1 MWAQAIDIPQLYIH
15 DMNNPKND
23 PILPGPVSNKL
34 TEITSLQW
42 NTTVSRVFAASSS
55 SGYTSVWD
63 LKAGKEIVSLQY
75 GGGAARGD
83 LASGMASLQIGKRRG
98 MSDVAWHPEQATRLA
113 TASEDD
119 ESPII
124 MLWDL
129 RNTRAPERILSGHTK
144 GVLSLSWCKQDS
156 ELLAS
161 CGKDNRTLI
170 WNPTT
175 GDIVGE
181 MPRTVDWA
189 FQTAWFPSNP
199 NLIATASFDGHITI
213 DSLQST
219 NPEAEEATPI
229 AQDASAEDVFGAL
242 GAAGPNEDRNNVQS
256 LTQAP
261 KWMKRPVSATFGYGG
276 LLATVSN
283 LPGANGKNQS
293 SVVHLRQITT
303 EETIVERAKQLSDI
317 AADKEKLKEFS
328 SGKEEAAWKAINTLF
343 HGNSRDEL
351 VALLGFSKEDVAK
364 HVQEA
369 IAKISPAEAA
379 EIAKE
384 KEQAKQE
391 AETKEKIEN
400 EEATPKSDTTPKSS
414 AASPQKSAAS
424 ELFEDRSGTPATA
437 GGDTDFFAS
446 MASGSLRNP
455 RLDNVIPHM
464 PQDASVAATIGSG
477 SSVRSESLIKDN
489 NFHIYPTGE
498 SETDRLITQ
507 ALVLGDFT
515 SAVDLCMA
523 SERYAD
529 ALLLAVRG
537 GPELLAQTQKAY
549 FRRCTETHPF
559 LRVYQSIVTEDLADI
574 VQNADLAEWRVIF
587 VVLCTFAKDQDFGNL
602 ADQLGQRLQFK
613 WQLLAA
619 SDAPESK
626 AKAKEA
632 RTDATLCYLAAR
644 NLEHVVNIW
653 ISEMQE
659 DEAQS
664 SGPRYTAHANALQSF
679 IEKVTVFQAATGYV
693 DKDLT
698 TTTAP
703 DTEAARTYALSGL
716 YDRLYEY
723 ADLLATQGLVDAAA
737 KYVQMTPKGYS
748 RSQGGAQLDHAR
760 DRLFAAA
767 GVQEAGPSKAA
778 SSSAFGGKKS
788 ASATASSSRYP
799 AASSGYGASPYGASA
814 SPYGAQSSFQQ
825 TSNPYGAPS
834 NAYSAQTQSGPYG
847 AAQPQTQSSPY
858 APPPSQHQPQQSQQQ
873 QSNPY
878 APPPSQQQQSQ
889 SSPYTPTGQQ
899 QSSPYNPY
907 GGSSNGYGAPSQTQY
922 GATSQFQPAYGNN
935 TVPPPPPKAGQ
946 SANVRSQ
953 TPSEPVVP
961 ASQRRD
967 MPGWNDAPS
976 MGIKRPS
983 SSARNT
989 PKAAPIT
996 SPFPMAEGAPNP
1008 YAAPPSAGAAPP
1020 PPGPPRGGNAP
1031 GILPPPPKGG
1041 PRPPSASANRASA
1054 SPQPRVMSPPITQP
1068 FGQTPSPNPYAAQ
1081 PQPPSNPY
1089 AAQSQPPSNPYAAP
1103 PQHQQFGGPPPP
1115 GARAGPP
1122 PPCGGPPP
1130 PGVVAGPP
1138 PQRAM
1143 SPLGPN
1149 AGRPQQH
1156 LGGLASPPAHN
1167 AHLAGPPPPG
1177 VRAGPPPPG
1186 RAGTASP
1193 AQNSAPSPAPA
1204 APPAAPK
1211 HPAGDRSHLTD
1222 SGRPI
1227 YEGLNSELQRIKSGS
1242 PPAHLKRIVDDTERR
1257 LNILFDD
1264 LNNDTVAPATVE
1276 KLSEIVQGELASIR
1290 HELTKQPSMPT
1301 TPTRPSPST
1310 STSSRPP
1317 RATRPIGPPASSS

>member
-1 MWAQAIDIPQLYIH
+1 
-15 DMNNPKND
+15 MNNPKND

-63 LKAGKEIVSLQY
+63 LRAGKEIVSLQY

-144 GVLSLSWCKQDS
+144 GVLSLSWCKQDA

-170 WNPTT
+170 WNPTS
-175 GDIVGE
+175 GEIVGE

-189 FQTAWFPSNP
+189 FQTAWCPSNP
-199 NLIATASFDGHITI
+199 NVLATASFDGHITI

-219 NPEAEEATPI
+219 NPEAEESEPI
-229 AQDASAEDVFGAL
+229 GQDASAEDVFGAL
-242 GAAGPNEDRNNVQS
+242 GAAGPNEDRNNVKS
-256 LTQAP
+256 LEQAP
-261 KWMKRPVSATFGYGG
+261 KWMKRPVSASFGYGG

-283 LPGANGKNQS
+283 LPGASGRNQS
-293 SVVHLRQITT
+293 SVVHLRQVIT
-303 EETIVERAKQLSDI
+303 EESIVDRAKKLSEI
-317 AADKEKLKEFS
+317 ATDKDKLKEFA
-328 SGKEEAAWKAINTLF
+328 SGKDDAAWKAINTLF
-343 HGNSRDEL
+343 HGDSRDEL

-369 IAKISPAEAA
+369 IAKISPQEAA

-391 AETKEKIEN
+391 AEIKEKIEN
-400 EEATPKSDTTPKSS
+400 EETTPKSEAPKS
-414 AASPQKSAAS
+414 SIGSPQKSAAG
-424 ELFEDRSGTPATA
+424 ELFDDRSGTPATA

-477 SSVRSESLIKDN
+477 SSVRSESLIKDV
-489 NFHIYPTGE
+489 NFHIYPQGE
-498 SETDRLITQ
+498 ADTDRLITQ
-507 ALVLGDFT
+507 ALVLGDFS

-537 GPELLAQTQKAY
+537 GDELLAQTQKAY
-549 FRRCTETHPF
+549 FRRCTESRPF

-574 VQNADLAEWRVIF
+574 VQNADLAEWKVIL
-587 VVLCTFAKDQDFGNL
+587 VVLCTFAKDADFGNL

-632 RTDATLCYLAAR
+632 RANATLCYLAAR

-659 DEAQS
+659 DEAQADA
-664 SGPRYTAHANALQSF
+664 PRYSAHANALQSF

-698 TTTAP
+698 STTAA
-703 DTEAARTYALSGL
+703 DSEAARTYGLSGL

-723 ADLLATQGLVDAAA
+723 ADLLATQGLVDEAA
-737 KYVQMTPKGYS
+737 KFVQMTPKGYS
-748 RSQGGAQLDHAR
+748 HSQGGAQLDHAR
-760 DRLFAAA
+760 DRLFSAA
-767 GVQEAGPSKAA
+767 GVQEAGPSSQA
-778 SSSAFGGKKS
+778 SSSAFGGRK
-788 ASATASSSRYP
+788 APAAAASSSRYGAP
-799 AASSGYGASPYGASA
+799 SGYGASPYGATSG
-814 SPYGAQSSFQQ
+814 PYGAQSSFQQ
-825 TSNPYGAPS
+825 PSNPYGAPS
-834 NAYSAQTQSGPYG
+834 SNLYGAQSQSGPYG
-847 AAQPQTQSSPY
+847 APRQQAQSSPY
-858 APPPSQHQPQQSQQQ
+858 APAPSQQPQQQQQQQQ

-889 SSPYTPTGQQ
+889 PNPYGAPQQ

-907 GGSSNGYGAPSQTQY
+907 GSSSNGYGAPSQSQY
-922 GATSQFQPAYGNN
+922 GAPSQFQSQYGNN
-935 TVPPPPPKAGQ
+935 TAPPPPPKAGQ
-946 SANVRSQ
+946 SAHARSQ

-976 MGIKRPS
+976 LAPKRPS

-996 SPFPMAEGAPNP
+996 SPFPMSEGAPNP
-1008 YAAPPSAGAAPP
+1008 YAAPPAASGPP
-1020 PPGPPRGGNAP
+1020 SGPPRGNAP
-1031 GILPPPPKGG
+1031 GIIPPPPKNA
-1041 PRPPSASANRASA
+1041 RPPSANANRRTS
-1054 SPQPRVMSPPITQP
+1054 SPQPRVMSPPITHP
-1068 FGQTPSPNPYAAQ
+1068 FGQTPSPNPYGA
-1081 PQPPSNPY
+1081 PPSNPY
-1089 AAQSQPPSNPYAAP
+1089 GGSQPPSNPYAAP
-1103 PQHQQFGGPPPP
+1103 PQQQHFGGPPPP

-1122 PPCGGPPP
+1122 PPRGGPPP

-1138 PQRAM
+1138 PPRAM

-1149 AGRPQQH
+1149 AGRPQHQQH
-1156 LGGLASPPAHN
+1156 LGGLSSPPQHH

-1193 AQNSAPSPAPA
+1193 AQHTPSPAPA
-1204 APPAAPK
+1204 APPAPPR
-1211 HPAGDRSHLTD
+1211 HPAGDRSHLTEK
-1222 SGRPI
+1222 GRPI
-1227 YEGLNSELQRIKSGS
+1227 YDGLNTELQRIKAGS
-1242 PPAHLKRIVDDTERR
+1242 PPAHLRRIVDDTERR
-1257 LNILFDD
+1257 LNLLFDD
-1264 LNNDTVAPATVE
+1264 LNNDSVAPGTVE
-1276 KLSEIVQGELASIR
+1276 KLSEIVSAINSRDANTALAIHVDMLTTAAGDTTHWAPGVKQLIR
-1290 HELTKQPSMPT
+1290 LG
-1301 TPTRPSPST
+1301 
-1310 STSSRPP
+1310 
-1317 RATRPIGPPASSS
+1317 I